1 MDLRKA
7 STATL
12 LALALATGAAA
23 DTTVTIPVPD
33 NVANE
38 AKNLTLTITV
48 PTELERVEKPPRERE
63 IKKKR
68 THYRKYFDLNPFP
81 AAVRPGDLEVVGR
94 FGKKSVKTTLVRQSL
109 RTRGSASAYEIAR
122 DIAAVV
128 EETLSQ
134 TVDELAT
141 RGVTRGDVNEFITV
155 FDNYPQQLKIMG
167 VGKKHREELVKV
179 ARKLAFTDGEVKVV
193 KVETNDVGATVIQ
206 LTLAGTG
213 EKMKPDYVTK
223 LETGRLDS
231 MKVPQEKLEFGTG
244 NADSLD
250 FEAPPPKKGSGG
262 AGNPLELPPD
272 DL

>member
-1 MDLRKA
+1 MRRIKRA
-7 STATL
+7 AAGAL
-12 LALALATGAAA
+12 LALALAAPARG

-68 THYRKYFDLNPFP
+68 TEYRKYFDLNPFP
-81 AAVRPGDLEVVGR
+81 SAVTPVDVDILQRFAA
-94 FGKKSVKTTLVRQSL
+94 KTVKTPAL
-109 RTRGSASAYEIAR
+109 RKVVNFKRAKSAYEIAH
-122 DIAAVV
+122 DIAAVTR
-128 EETLSQ
+128 ETLEQ

-155 FDNYPQQLKIMG
+155 YDNYPQPLKIMG
-167 VGKKHREELVKV
+167 VGKKEREELVKL

-206 LTLAGTG
+206 LTLAGT
-213 EKMKPDYVTK
+213 EERYKPEYVTK
-223 LETGRLDS
+223 LESGRLDS
-231 MKVPQEKLEFGTG
+231 MKVPDQKLDVGKGGAE
-244 NADSLD
+244 SLD
-250 FEAPPPKKGSGG
+250 FEQPTPGAKKEPTLETPP
-262 AGNPLELPPD
+262 E
-272 DL
+272 DLN